1 MQCIFPSSFAAA
13 PCQYACSE
21 EELRILRGEIDQ
33 GEAAPGRNGRAD
45 SSSSSSSRS
54 SESGDGMAH
63 SDVRRGSSWRGNGAA
78 GLRPS
83 SLQAASVPAH
93 TQNQVPRAR
102 WGAADCSQKPVH
114 HMPGVFYRHLDLE
127 PLLYPNA

>member
-13 PCQYACSE
+13 RCQYACSE

-45 SSSSSSSRS
+45 SSSSSRS
-54 SESGDGMAH
+54 SESEDGMAH

-102 WGAADCSQKPVH
+102 WGAADWPQ
-114 HMPGVFYRHLDLE
+114 
-127 PLLYPNA
+127 